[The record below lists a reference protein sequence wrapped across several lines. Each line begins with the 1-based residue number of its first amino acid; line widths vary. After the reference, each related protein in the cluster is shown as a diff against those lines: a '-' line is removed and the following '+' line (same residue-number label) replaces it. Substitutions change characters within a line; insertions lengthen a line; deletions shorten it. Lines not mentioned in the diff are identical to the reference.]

1 MEKSP
6 ISRSEKQE
14 NRAHQEAIEFVERHR
29 DLFEHYARGTI
40 SIEPA
45 PADLDTFAFDLQ
57 TNKIYINSR
66 FYKEKGLS
74 EQKTTFATLHELEH
88 FLEKVAIL
96 KEDRGEAIFAKYLE
110 NIKKSRAFSLL
121 DNCVADIRENRTVV
135 AKTEE
140 RQRQLEK
147 QLYQEDLFK
156 ETDFTTAPRH
166 IQFAQAI
173 LREHRVP
180 EEKTQVA
187 SEVRTKLD
195 ELEAVVSANG
205 VSLIDAMTNPETPM
219 SLRLKLQEQYLVPMM
234 QELLEQDL
242 EEEKQKKA
250 DQGKGGEG
258 EGQPDPNEVFADD
271 YAQAEEKTPHAVPID
286 ELEKTF
292 KKWQENKQQD
302 PLERADQERADKF
315 GVDKEDLQEYDRLS
329 EEINNFVDPETGETS
344 IEELRKL
351 IRRIISERKTL
362 KFVPAFPLEE
372 GEELIEPAELIGQV
386 KSGNL
391 EPKVWQDVEFKEKQG
406 KRFGEVE
413 ITLVADRS
421 GSMQGKKLFEQRRA
435 VVLFMEALKEFADLA
450 DEQQASLQ
458 EPLSIKSEI
467 YSFQQDNFDSIPLK
481 PLSKELSQ
489 KQRIEVAKK
498 LTTAPGGTTDFVVLQ
513 AINSKIDE
521 ESKNKIKSGELKKIV
536 IVFTDGE
543 SNDANQTKAILK
555 DLKNKGVV
563 VVGVG
568 ITEEGRPALTTY
580 APEARLAKKA
590 QDLPKV
596 LADLLK
602 EHLQNL

>member
-110 NIKKSRAFSLL
+110 NIKKSRAFALL

-205 VSLIDAMTNPETPM
+205 VNDSKRG
-219 SLRLKLQEQYLVPMM
+219 SG
-234 QELLEQDL
+234 
-242 EEEKQKKA
+242 A
-250 DQGKGGEG
+250 DCCSPGRKRKRCF
-258 EGQPDPNEVFADD
+258 N
-271 YAQAEEKTPHAVPID
+271 
-286 ELEKTF
+286 
-292 KKWQENKQQD
+292 
-302 PLERADQERADKF
+302 RA
-315 GVDKEDLQEYDRLS
+315 S
-329 EEINNFVDPETGETS
+329 
-344 IEELRKL
+344 
-351 IRRIISERKTL
+351 
-362 KFVPAFPLEE
+362 
-372 GEELIEPAELIGQV
+372 
-386 KSGNL
+386 
-391 EPKVWQDVEFKEKQG
+391 
-406 KRFGEVE
+406 
-413 ITLVADRS
+413 
-421 GSMQGKKLFEQRRA
+421 
-435 VVLFMEALKEFADLA
+435 
-450 DEQQASLQ
+450 
-458 EPLSIKSEI
+458 
-467 YSFQQDNFDSIPLK
+467 
-481 PLSKELSQ
+481 
-489 KQRIEVAKK
+489 
-498 LTTAPGGTTDFVVLQ
+498 
-513 AINSKIDE
+513 
-521 ESKNKIKSGELKKIV
+521 
-536 IVFTDGE
+536 
-543 SNDANQTKAILK
+543 
-555 DLKNKGVV
+555 
-563 VVGVG
+563 
-568 ITEEGRPALTTY
+568 
-580 APEARLAKKA
+580 
-590 QDLPKV
+590 
-596 LADLLK
+596 
-602 EHLQNL
+602 